1 VSDEE
6 IVPTPQG
13 SALTILIIDDSEMIQ
28 GLLKIT
34 LQVQDWDIVLAT
46 TGQEAIGIACK
57 QQPDLLILDWQL
69 GKQDI
74 STGFE
79 TCKAFR
85 GLYPDLPILLI
96 SGVAREDDPA
106 IVDAL
111 NVCASV
117 FIKKP
122 FRPIELIQMV
132 ERLLQAPGASR
143 AAGEEDSE

>member
-1 VSDEE
+1 MTNANKV
-6 IVPTPQG
+6 TAAPQ
-13 SALTILIIDDSEMIQ
+13 TILIIDDSEMIQ

-34 LQVQDWDIVLAT
+34 LQVEDWDIILAGS
-46 TGQEAIGIACK
+46 GQEGIGIACK
-57 QQPDLLILDWQL
+57 TKPDLLILDWQL
-69 GKQDI
+69 GTQDI

-85 GLYPDLPILLI
+85 GLYPDLPIILI

-111 NVCASV
+111 NVCASI

-132 ERLLQAPGASR
+132 ERLLQAPGVSAD
-143 AAGEEDSE
+143 AME

>member
-1 VSDEE
+1 VSNEE

-57 QQPDLLILDWQL
+57 QKPDLVILDWQL

-85 GLYPDLPILLI
+85 DLYPDLPILLI
-96 SGVAREDDPA
+96 SGIAREDDPA
-106 IVDAL
+106 IKDAL
-111 NVCASV
+111 EICASV

-122 FRPIELIQMV
+122 FRPIELIEMV
-132 ERLLQAPGASR
+132 ERLLQAPGVNDDATQ
-143 AAGEEDSE
+143 